1 MSSLTR
7 IFRRLR
13 THGKL
18 DFPDGTPKE
27 SPQGA
32 IVSWLNERFQD
43 FVSTLVSLVASEK
56 LNVSS
61 WIDVGRALIAVL
73 GYEIGSQ
80 ISQRRNKGK

>member
-1 MSSLTR
+1 VELAGLAMASLTR

-18 DFPDGTPKE
+18 DFTEGTPKE

-43 FVSTLVSLVASEK
+43 FVSTLVSLVASES
-56 LNVSS
+56 LNVWS
-61 WIDVGRALIAVL
+61 WIGIGRANCSYWL
-73 GYEIGSQ
+73 
-80 ISQRRNKGK
+80 